1 MCRENVT
8 KGEIMLPAIWFIALY
23 LFFAMGLSALYSMN
37 LMGIL
42 FCIASFV
49 LCIPCLLGFYWSL
62 IPFRPS
68 PTTMQDDEEINHS
81 K

>member
-1 MCRENVT
+1 MWRENVT
-8 KGEIMLPAIWFIALY
+8 KGEIMLPAVWFIALY
-23 LFFAMGLSALYSMN
+23 LFFAMGLSALCSMN
-37 LMGIL
+37 SMGIL
-42 FCIASFV
+42 FGIASFV

-68 PTTMQDDEEINHS
+68 QTMMQDGEEINHG